1 MNEVND
7 YNCRTALLLGNE
19 SVERLAGC
27 HVLIVGVGGVGS
39 YVAEAVA
46 RAGVG
51 RMTLVDADTVA
62 PSNVNRQLPALHSTV
77 GQSKAEVMKRRILD
91 INPDCRVTAVSE
103 FVTAD
108 GAGKLLDE
116 TSPDYMVDAI
126 DSVAP
131 KVALIEAALRR
142 RIKFISSMG
151 AGGRIDPSQVRY
163 ADLSDTYHDGLAR
176 AVRQRL
182 KRDGVRG
189 RVPVVFSTEQPRRSS
204 LTLTDEMPN
213 KVSSFGTV
221 SWLPSVFG
229 LYLAAAA
236 VRTLVGQH

>member
-1 MNEVND
+1 MNEVNE
-7 YNCRTALLLGNE
+7 YNCRTALLLGDDSTGVLAE
-19 SVERLAGC
+19 S
-27 HVLIVGVGGVGS
+27 HVLVVGVGGVGS
-39 YVAEAVA
+39 YAVEAVA

-51 RMTLVDADTVA
+51 RITLVDADTVA
-62 PSNVNRQLPALHSTV
+62 PSNVNRQLPALRSTI
-77 GQSKAEVMKRRILD
+77 GEAKAEVMRRRVLD
-91 INPDCRVTAVSE
+91 INPACRVTAVCE
-103 FVTAD
+103 FVTAE
-108 GAGKLLDE
+108 GAGALLDE
-116 TSPDYMVDAI
+116 VEPDYMIDAI

-142 RIKFISSMG
+142 KLRFISSMG

-182 KRDGVRG
+182 KRDGVHG

-204 LTLTDEMPN
+204 LTLTDELPN

-236 VRTLVGQH
+236 VRKIAGQ